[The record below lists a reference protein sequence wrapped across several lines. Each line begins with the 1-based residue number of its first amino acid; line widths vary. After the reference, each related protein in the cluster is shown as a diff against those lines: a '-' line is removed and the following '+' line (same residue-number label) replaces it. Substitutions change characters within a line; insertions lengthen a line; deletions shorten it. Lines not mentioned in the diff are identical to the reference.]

1 MTMKPYLN
9 QGVWFYPGK
18 IPAKVVGLYPSVA
31 AVDLLIDASGEIAK
45 CTNVP
50 YIGIDTPHPVGVFAQ
65 EARLDDLVDLDRI
78 KADFE
83 PSVDGSPVVT
93 HDDDT

>member
-18 IPAKVVGLYPSVA
+18 IPAKVVGLYPSA
-31 AVDLLIDASGEIAK
+31 AVDLLIDEDGEISK
-45 CTNVP
+45 RTNVV
-50 YIGIDTPHPVGVFAQ
+50 YIKVDFPHPAGEFAQ
-65 EARLDDLVDLDRI
+65 EAALDDLVDLDRI
-78 KADFE
+78 KADLS
-83 PSVDGSPVVT
+83 PSVEGSPTIT